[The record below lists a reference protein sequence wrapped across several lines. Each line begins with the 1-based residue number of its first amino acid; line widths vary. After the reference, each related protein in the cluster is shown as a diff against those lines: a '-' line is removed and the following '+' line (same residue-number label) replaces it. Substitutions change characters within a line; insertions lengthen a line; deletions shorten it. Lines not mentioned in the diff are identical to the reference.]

1 MFIDDVE
8 KFNKMYNLPCNSTPT
23 NLGLDKLKAM
33 HSIIAEEVNE
43 FHDIIENYDETNPI
57 DTMVDV
63 ADILC
68 DLIVYCNTF
77 AKQWGIPVDDV
88 LKVIMQ
94 SNFSKL
100 DGEGNVI
107 KDDRGK
113 IMKGEGVAPLFT

>member
-57 DTMVDV
+57 DTM
-63 ADILC
+63 
-68 DLIVYCNTF
+68 
-77 AKQWGIPVDDV
+77 
-88 LKVIMQ
+88 
-94 SNFSKL
+94 
-100 DGEGNVI
+100 GEGYWKPEPKIKEMFLEII
-107 KDDRGK
+107 KDGLIKDK
-113 IMKGEGVAPLFT
+113 LTS